1 MKKWTKGIAAGLLVL
16 ALGACG
22 SGEEPNAEADTNTD
36 TGAGTD
42 TTDTKGNGKEGSK
55 EVEKTELTAQD
66 VYQKSLETSESIKSM
81 HADFAI
87 QQNMQTT
94 GEENLSMKND
104 IDMTMDM
111 VTEPMSL
118 HQRMTVKGDAEG
130 AMDME
135 MYGEGDELYIQT
147 QELEGDWILVPAEMH
162 DEVLAGMDSS
172 NAMMDLEVFKDFT
185 QEFTLE
191 EQGDEYILN
200 LSASG
205 DKFGELLKELMD
217 QTAMGN
223 QELEDEEAMENVEVK
238 KIELTLHI
246 NKETY
251 YTNSFDMKLDA
262 IMDIAGYRTV
272 VIQSIN
278 AKMSQINEL
287 EKIVIPDEVRNNAY
301 DMSGNKVGE

>member
-22 SGEEPNAEADTNTD
+22 SGEEPNTNT
-36 TGAGTD
+36 TGT
-42 TTDTKGNGKEGSK
+42 GKDANKDASK
-55 EVEKTELTAQD
+55 EVVKKEPTAQE
-66 VYQKSLETSESIKSM
+66 VYQKSLEASESISSM
-81 HADFAI
+81 HADFSI
-87 QQNMQTT
+87 QQNMKTT

-104 IDMTMDM
+104 IAITMDM
-111 VTEPMSL
+111 VTEPLSI
-118 HQRMTVKGDAEG
+118 HQQMVVEGDAEG
-130 AMDME
+130 TMDIE

-147 QELEGDWILVPAEMH
+147 QEMEGDWILVPAEMQ

-185 QEFTLE
+185 EEFTLE

-217 QTAMGN
+217 QTAVGSQGMEG
-223 QELEDEEAMENVEVK
+223 EEEGTMENVEVK

-246 NKETY
+246 DKETY

-272 VIQSIN
+272 TIQNIN
-278 AKMSQINEL
+278 AKMSQVNEL
-287 EKIVIPDEVRNNAY
+287 EGIVIPDDVRNNAY

>member
-22 SGEEPNAEADTNTD
+22 SGEEPNAEVDANTNT
-36 TGAGTD
+36 TGT
-42 TTDTKGNGKEGSK
+42 GKDANKDASK
-55 EVEKTELTAQD
+55 VVEKNEPTAQE
-66 VYQKSLETSESIKSM
+66 VYEKSLEASESINSM
-81 HADFAI
+81 HADFSI
-87 QQNMQTT
+87 QQNMKTT

-104 IDMTMDM
+104 IAITMDM
-111 VTEPMSL
+111 VTEPLSI
-118 HQRMTVKGDAEG
+118 HQQMVVEGDAEG
-130 AMDME
+130 SMDIE
-135 MYGEGDELYIQT
+135 MYGEGDKLFIQT
-147 QELEGDWILVPAEMH
+147 QEMEGDWFLVPAEMQ

-185 QEFTLE
+185 EEFTLE

-217 QTAMGN
+217 QTAVGSQGMEG
-223 QELEDEEAMENVEVK
+223 EEEGSMENVEVK

-246 NKETY
+246 DKETY

-272 VIQSIN
+272 TIQNIN
-278 AKMSQINEL
+278 AKMSQVNEL
-287 EKIVIPDEVRNNAY
+287 EGIVIPDDVRNNAY

>member
-22 SGEEPNAEADTNTD
+22 SGEEPNAEVDANTNT
-36 TGAGTD
+36 TGT
-42 TTDTKGNGKEGSK
+42 GKDANKDASK
-55 EVEKTELTAQD
+55 EVEKNEPTAQE
-66 VYQKSLETSESIKSM
+66 VYQKSLEASESISSM
-81 HADFAI
+81 HADFSI
-87 QQNMQTT
+87 QQNMKTT

-104 IDMTMDM
+104 IAITMDM
-111 VTEPMSL
+111 VTEPLSI
-118 HQRMTVKGDAEG
+118 HQQMVVEGDAEG
-130 AMDME
+130 TMDIE

-147 QELEGDWILVPAEMH
+147 QEMEGDWILVPAEMQ

-185 QEFTLE
+185 EEFTLE

-217 QTAMGN
+217 QTAVGSQGMEG
-223 QELEDEEAMENVEVK
+223 EEEGTMENVEVK

-246 NKETY
+246 DKETY

-272 VIQSIN
+272 TIQNIN
-278 AKMSQINEL
+278 AKMSQVNEL
-287 EKIVIPDEVRNNAY
+287 EGIVIPDDVRNNAY

>member
-22 SGEEPNAEADTNTD
+22 SGEEPNAEVDANTNT
-36 TGAGTD
+36 TGT
-42 TTDTKGNGKEGSK
+42 GKDANKDASK
-55 EVEKTELTAQD
+55 EVEKNEPTAQE
-66 VYQKSLETSESIKSM
+66 VYQKSLEASESISSM
-81 HADFAI
+81 HADFSI
-87 QQNMQTT
+87 QQNMKTT

-104 IDMTMDM
+104 IAITMDM
-111 VTEPMSL
+111 VTEPLSI
-118 HQRMTVKGDAEG
+118 HQQMVVEGDAEG
-130 AMDME
+130 TMDIE

-147 QELEGDWILVPAEMH
+147 QEMEGDWILVPAEMQ

-172 NAMMDLEVFKDFT
+172 NAMMDLEVFKEFT
-185 QEFTLE
+185 EEFTLE

-217 QTAMGN
+217 QTAVGSQGMEG
-223 QELEDEEAMENVEVK
+223 EEEGTMENVEVK

-246 NKETY
+246 DKETY

-272 VIQSIN
+272 TIQNIN
-278 AKMSQINEL
+278 AKMSQVNEL
-287 EKIVIPDEVRNNAY
+287 EGIVIPDDVRNNAY

>member
-22 SGEEPNAEADTNTD
+22 SDKEPNVEAEANTGSPSNNED
-36 TGAGTD
+36 A
-42 TTDTKGNGKEGSK
+42 GKEK
-55 EVEKTELTAQD
+55 ANKELTAQE
-66 VYQKSLETSESIKSM
+66 VYQKSLEASESINSM

-87 QQNMQTT
+87 QQNMKTT

-104 IDMTMDM
+104 IAITMDM

-118 HQRMTVKGDAEG
+118 HQQMTVKGDAEG
-130 AMDME
+130 SMDIE

-147 QELEGDWILVPAEMH
+147 QEMEGDWILIPAEMQ
-162 DEVLAGMDSS
+162 DEVLDGMDSS

-185 QEFTLE
+185 EEFTLE
-191 EQGDEYILN
+191 EQGDEYVLN

-205 DKFGELLKELMD
+205 EQFGELLKELMD
-217 QTAMGN
+217 QATMGS
-223 QELEDEEAMENVEVK
+223 QGMEAEEGSMENVEVK
-238 KIELTLHI
+238 KIDLTLHI
-246 NKETY
+246 DKETY

-262 IMDIAGYRTV
+262 IMDIAGYQTV
-272 VIQSIN
+272 TIQNIN
-278 AKMSQINEL
+278 AEMSKINEL
-287 EKIVIPDEVRNNAY
+287 EDIVIPDEVRNNAY

>member
-22 SGEEPNAEADTNTD
+22 SGEEPNAEVDANTNT
-36 TGAGTD
+36 TGT
-42 TTDTKGNGKEGSK
+42 GKDANKDSSK
-55 EVEKTELTAQD
+55 EVEKNEPTAQE
-66 VYQKSLETSESIKSM
+66 VYQKSLEASESISSM
-81 HADFAI
+81 HADFSI
-87 QQNMQTT
+87 QQNMKTT

-104 IDMTMDM
+104 IAITMDM
-111 VTEPMSL
+111 VTEPLSI
-118 HQRMTVKGDAEG
+118 HQQMVVEGDAEG
-130 AMDME
+130 TMDIE

-147 QELEGDWILVPAEMH
+147 QEMEGDWILVPAEMQ

-185 QEFTLE
+185 EEFTLE

-217 QTAMGN
+217 QTAVGSQGMEG
-223 QELEDEEAMENVEVK
+223 EEEGSMENVEVK

-246 NKETY
+246 DKETY

-272 VIQSIN
+272 TIQNIN
-278 AKMSQINEL
+278 AKMSQVNEL
-287 EKIVIPDEVRNNAY
+287 DGIVIPDEVRNNAY

>member
-22 SGEEPNAEADTNTD
+22 SGEEPNAEVDANTNT
-36 TGAGTD
+36 TGT
-42 TTDTKGNGKEGSK
+42 GKDANKDASK
-55 EVEKTELTAQD
+55 EVVKKEPTAQE
-66 VYQKSLETSESIKSM
+66 VYQKSLEASESISSM
-81 HADFAI
+81 HADFSI
-87 QQNMQTT
+87 QQNMKTT

-104 IDMTMDM
+104 IDITMDM
-111 VTEPMSL
+111 VTEPLSI
-118 HQRMTVKGDAEG
+118 HQQMVVEGDAEG
-130 AMDME
+130 TMDIE

-147 QELEGDWILVPAEMH
+147 QEMEGDWILVPAEMQ

-185 QEFTLE
+185 EEFTLE

-217 QTAMGN
+217 QTAVGSQGMEG
-223 QELEDEEAMENVEVK
+223 EEEGSMENVEVK

-246 NKETY
+246 DKETY

-272 VIQSIN
+272 TIQNIN
-278 AKMSQINEL
+278 AKMSQVNEL
-287 EKIVIPDEVRNNAY
+287 EGIVIPDDVRNNAY

>member
-16 ALGACG
+16 VLGACG
-22 SGEEPNAEADTNTD
+22 SGEEPKVDADTNTD
-36 TGAGTD
+36 ISG
-42 TTDTKGNGKEGSK
+42 KGKETSK
-55 EVEKTELTAQD
+55 EVEKNELTAQE
-66 VYQKSLETSESIKSM
+66 VYQKSLEASESINSM
-81 HADFAI
+81 HADFSI
-87 QQNMQTT
+87 QQNLKTT

-104 IDMTMDM
+104 IAITMDM
-111 VTEPMSL
+111 VTEPLSI
-118 HQRMTVKGDAEG
+118 HQQMVVEGDAEG
-130 AMDME
+130 SMDIE

-147 QELEGDWILVPAEMH
+147 QEMEGDWMLVPAEMQ

-185 QEFTLE
+185 EEFTLE
-191 EQGDEYILN
+191 EQGDQYILN

-205 DKFGELLKELMD
+205 DKFSELLKELMD
-217 QTAMGN
+217 QTAVGSQGMEG
-223 QELEDEEAMENVEVK
+223 EEEGSMENVEVK

-246 NKETY
+246 DKETY

-272 VIQSIN
+272 TIQNIN
-278 AKMSQINEL
+278 AKMSQVNEL
-287 EKIVIPDEVRNNAY
+287 EGIVIPDEVRNNAY